1 MTNENSPLTD
11 QPSRNLA
18 NALVALLVILT
29 CADLVLGDAYFN
41 ERRKC
46 LAGERNSAVISR
58 LQEIY
63 RTHLLLRQINAGK
76 ADDAARALNEK
87 LSDDIRGLDSL
98 LASAN
103 EATRASAGV
112 VCKIVAHAGMKQ
124 PGPESPPSGMAQ
136 K

>member
-1 MTNENSPLTD
+1 
-11 QPSRNLA
+11 
-18 NALVALLVILT
+18 LLGTLT

-46 LAGERNSAVISR
+46 LIGERDSAVTSR

-103 EATRASAGV
+103 EATRTFAGV
-112 VCKIVAHAGMKQ
+112 VYKIVAHAGTKQ
-124 PGPESPPSGMAQ
+124 PGPERPPSGMAQ